1 MSVKNK
7 FDAIE
12 VKISGFTSRKDAAQ
26 IIHGLRSLGFKL
38 KDFDNGS
45 LLDDGGV
52 IVTQIMSVD
61 DLETDCNEVIGDIH
75 VVVGLRPGIHLFV
88 RKFTIVQEWTNRVDD
103 SETA

>member
-1 MSVKNK
+1 MSVKDK

-12 VKISGFTSRKDAAQ
+12 VKVSGFTSRKEAAK

-45 LLDDGGV
+45 LLDDGGE

-61 DLETDCNEVIGDIH
+61 DLETDCNEGISDIYI
-75 VVVGLRPGIHLFV
+75 VACVRTDIRLFV
-88 RKFTIVQEWTNRVDD
+88 RKFAIVEEWTNRVGD

>member
-12 VKISGFTSRKDAAQ
+12 VKVSGFTSRKDAAE
-26 IIHGLRSLGFKL
+26 IIKGLRSLGFKL

-61 DLETDCNEVIGDIH
+61 DLETDCNQVVGDIH
-75 VVVGLRPGIHLFV
+75 VVVGLRPSIYLFV
-88 RKFTIVQEWTNRVDD
+88 RKFTIVQEWTNQVDD
-103 SETA
+103 

>member
-1 MSVKNK
+1 MSVKYK

-12 VKISGFTSRKDAAQ
+12 VKVSGFTSRTEAAK

-38 KDFDNGS
+38 KDFENGS
-45 LLDDGGV
+45 LLDDGGE

-61 DLETDCNEVIGDIH
+61 DLQTDCNEGIGDIYI
-75 VVVGLRPGIHLFV
+75 VACVRPDIHLFV
-88 RKFTIVQEWTNRVDD
+88 RKFTIVQEWTNRAGD